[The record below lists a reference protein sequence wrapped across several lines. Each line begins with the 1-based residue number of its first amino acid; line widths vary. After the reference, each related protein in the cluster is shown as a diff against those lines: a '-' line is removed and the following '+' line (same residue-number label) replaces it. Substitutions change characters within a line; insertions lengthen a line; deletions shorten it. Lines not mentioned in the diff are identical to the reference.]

1 MTHHH
6 TETRLDVAESTRPA
20 LPESEAS
27 LPGGSLPESHHPSL
41 QSTFG
46 NSLLAAAAISGAP
59 TDPAEILP
67 LHAGFGNTAVSR
79 TLIQRKAN
87 NNGASPTSSAAMPG
101 APAEGPGARA
111 PGQGLIVDDEADTVQ
126 PGQMKKSAF
135 LGQLRSAVNTTV
147 TEVSAGAPLPAEA
160 SSEIEK
166 RFAQASGLNGQQLE
180 QAIRSQ
186 VPEAAGATSA
196 AGFIPPIIIRVRR
209 MVEQGMSSTLP
220 GVGGVLGAIGSA
232 VSSVVSGV
240 AGVASKVAKGV
251 GGAVSAVAGGVRS
264 AVSTVAEGVGSAAS
278 AVAGGVGS
286 AVSAVTEG
294 VGSAISAVGDLLFKG
309 REGGAKSAG
318 DPRAIQSQLG
328 EGQSLESGV
337 RSRMESAFGED
348 FSDVQVHADTNAGG
362 LSANLNARAFTVGQ
376 HVAFGTGEYRPG
388 TLIGDAL
395 IAHELAHTIQQGSG
409 SGSEVSTSNDTSPS
423 STLEQEADEAAAA
436 ALKGGKFRVG
446 RGHRLKLGLQR
457 CGLIGLGGFSPSLF
471 VFRTVIPNP
480 TPGTPGGWQETGV
493 VPLKFV
499 DGRTSNSWTCTV
511 KVGVPI
517 ENFRGSVDPTLAA
530 SSAAAAATSS
540 SSLVMHSRPAW
551 LGSADY
557 CPPFRA
563 AMEAELKLAI
573 PGARVTAR

>member
-278 AVAGGVGS
+278 AV
-286 AVSAVTEG
+286 TEG

-362 LSANLNARAFTVGQ
+362 LSANLNARAFAVGQ

-436 ALKGGKFRVG
+436 
-446 RGHRLKLGLQR
+446 
-457 CGLIGLGGFSPSLF
+457 
-471 VFRTVIPNP
+471 
-480 TPGTPGGWQETGV
+480 
-493 VPLKFV
+493 
-499 DGRTSNSWTCTV
+499 
-511 KVGVPI
+511 
-517 ENFRGSVDPTLAA
+517 
-530 SSAAAAATSS
+530 
-540 SSLVMHSRPAW
+540 
-551 LGSADY
+551 
-557 CPPFRA
+557 
-563 AMEAELKLAI
+563 
-573 PGARVTAR
+573 

>member
-59 TDPAEILP
+59 TDPGEILP

-251 GGAVSAVAGGVRS
+251 G
-264 AVSTVAEGVGSAAS
+264 SAAS
-278 AVAGGVGS
+278 AGAGGVGS

-409 SGSEVSTSNDTSPS
+409 SGSEGSTSNDTSPS
-423 STLEQEADEAAAA
+423 STREQEADEAAAA

-530 SSAAAAATSS
+530 SSAAAAAPSTSR
-540 SSLVMHSRPAW
+540 LGMHSRPAW

-563 AMEAELKLAI
+563 AMEAELKLAV